1 MRPGESQ
8 ARPGGAGRPWWP
20 GVVEKPAILTSSVS
34 GISNNEN
41 ARARAARMGDGSLPM
56 NRAKRAETTTHN
68 ITVGPPSFTDLPI
81 DRRPLPLAHLRQ
93 RGGAVQTK
101 RSRRPSHRFRSR
113 RRCRGYCTTRTA
125 VLSAHALPRVPGR
138 PRCAG
143 CYFIIASLARCHYI
157 IICFVVA
164 IIASSES
171 SSSR

>member
-41 ARARAARMGDGSLPM
+41 ARARAARTGDGSLPM

-68 ITVGPPSFTDLPI
+68 RTVGPPFFTGLPI

-143 CYFIIASLARCHYI
+143 CYFIIASLTRCHYI

-164 IIASSES
+164 IIASS
-171 SSSR
+171 